1 MLLAAVHFMHELSTK
16 QPALKVL
23 FCTVMPGTK
32 LQEHS
37 GSDKA
42 WVWST
47 MDFATEEQRMEL
59 FCLKLPSP
67 ASKLDYLLSLF
78 VDVCSTSPKLYIA
91 DFAHAIGLGWVT
103 LVHNRLALLW
113 VA

>member
-1 MLLAAVHFMHELSTK
+1 
-16 QPALKVL
+16 
-23 FCTVMPGTK
+23 MPGTK

-67 ASKLDYLLSLF
+67 ASKLDHLLSLF
-78 VDVCSTSPKLYIA
+78 IAVCSTSPRLYIA
-91 DFAHAIGLGWVT
+91 VFAYAIGLGWVT
-103 LVHNRLALLW
+103 LVHNRLALH
-113 VA
+113 VGTQ